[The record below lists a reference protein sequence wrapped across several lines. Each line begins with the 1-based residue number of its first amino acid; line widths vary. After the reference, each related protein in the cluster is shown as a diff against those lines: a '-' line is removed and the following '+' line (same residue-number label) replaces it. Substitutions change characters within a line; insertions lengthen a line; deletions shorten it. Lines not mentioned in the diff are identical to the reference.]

1 MYSRLVEAA
10 HTTIHDIFKQ
20 ADGILHDCMKQEE
33 LVRILLDLAMYKKD
47 DLVQGSLQL
56 LDKIFSS
63 ELHLFRRAVQ
73 AQLLLTKE
81 SERLYTNISDDLHL
95 LRQYLNPKI
104 LQYSESTPQ
113 QPTESLTKMVKSVDS
128 ESPLKKLTEKCWLAD
143 EAVGFEPHQ
152 QNQKIIYNFG
162 EYLK

>member
-1 MYSRLVEAA
+1 MYSRLVAA
-10 HTTIHDIFKQ
+10 ARTTIHVMFKQ
-20 ADGILHDCMKQEE
+20 ADGELQDCMKQEE
-33 LVRILLDLAMYKKD
+33 LVPILLDLAMYEND

-81 SERLYTNISDDLHL
+81 SERLYKNISDHLHL

-113 QPTESLTKMVKSVDS
+113 
-128 ESPLKKLTEKCWLAD
+128 SPLKKLTEKCWLAD

-162 EYLK
+162 ECLK

>member
-10 HTTIHDIFKQ
+10 RNTIHGIFKQ
-20 ADGILHDCMKQEE
+20 ADGELQDCMKQEK

-56 LDKIFSS
+56 LDKIFTS

-81 SERLYTNISDDLHL
+81 SEMLYKNITSDSD

-104 LQYSESTPQ
+104 HQYSESTPQ
-113 QPTESLTKMVKSVDS
+113 QPTESLTMMVKSVDS
-128 ESPLKKLTEKCWLAD
+128 KSPLKKLTEKCWLAD

-162 EYLK
+162 ECLK